1 MPAGDDHPAGS
12 LPVGMRRSRRQRQV
26 YWLNF
31 KSEMDGTLQRLAA
44 RYTEETGVDVK
55 VITAA
60 SGTYVQ
66 TLIAEMDKSAPPTMY
81 VICNAPDVEIWQK

>member
-1 MPAGDDHPAGS
+1 MPDMSAGDDHPAGS

-31 KSEMDGTLQRLAA
+31 KSEMDGTLQRLAR

-60 SGTYVQ
+60 SGTYV
-66 TLIAEMDKSAPPTMY
+66 
-81 VICNAPDVEIWQK
+81 